1 MQSEGWLGENTGKCL
16 LMMQTKG
23 RSSLPKQSGM
33 RRQIEGTDA
42 PCEKD
47 SCLSILEGQRRVPD
61 AEERKSLAGE
71 GTALERRDPVSP
83 RPEGR
88 EEERIKEEGREA
100 E

>member
-1 MQSEGWLGENTGKCL
+1 M
-16 LMMQTKG
+16 
-23 RSSLPKQSGM
+23 
-33 RRQIEGTDA
+33 
-42 PCEKD
+42 
-47 SCLSILEGQRRVPD
+47 PD

-88 EEERIKEEGREA
+88 EEERVKEEGREA

>member
-1 MQSEGWLGENTGKCL
+1 
-16 LMMQTKG
+16 
-23 RSSLPKQSGM
+23 M
-33 RRQIEGTDA
+33 RAQRHRA
-42 PCEKD
+42 KKKD

-88 EEERIKEEGREA
+88 EEERVKEEGREA